1 MSEEPRK
8 KALIVAI
15 SEYNDKQ
22 LTPLEFCKNDGE
34 KLYELLQSLGY
45 EISDNHKLIG
55 YVKFD
60 RMRDAI
66 YDFFGDINN
75 NPDDTL
81 LFYYSGHGVP
91 DVDGDTYLA
100 SSDIN
105 PDEPGRR
112 GFSFDELTKMIQKSV
127 STRVVAI
134 LDCCYS
140 SATKLAKEMKTMLQ
154 N

>member
-1 MSEEPRK
+1 MYKERMSEEPRK

-34 KLYELLQSLGY
+34 EMYELLRSLGY

-66 YDFFGDINN
+66 YDFFDNRKTKA
-75 NPDDTL
+75 DDTL
-81 LFYYSGHGVP
+81 LFYYSGHGIYTSA
-91 DVDGDTYLA
+91 GNILA
-100 SSDIN
+100 SSEIDYYS
-105 PDEPGRR
+105 PRKM
-112 GFSFDELTKMIQKSV
+112 GFSSYDLTNLIQESNSIRIV
-127 STRVVAI
+127 EV
-134 LDCCYS
+134 LDSCYS
-140 SATKLAKEMKTMLQ
+140 GAA
-154 N
+154 